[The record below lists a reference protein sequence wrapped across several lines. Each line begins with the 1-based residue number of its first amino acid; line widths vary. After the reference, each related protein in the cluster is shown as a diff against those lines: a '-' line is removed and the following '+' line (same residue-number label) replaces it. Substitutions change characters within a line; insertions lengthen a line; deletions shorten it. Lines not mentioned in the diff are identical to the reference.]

1 MPELPEVETTRRG
14 LEPHLAGRR
23 VTGVTVRNGSL
34 RWPVEPDLDERL
46 VGTWLKGIGR
56 RAKYLLFHFD
66 SGTLL
71 VHLGMSGSLRLVDS
85 SVAAGRHDHVDIV
98 FHRTILR
105 MNDPR
110 RFGAVLWA
118 GRSAGQHP
126 LLAHLGAE
134 PLGSDFTGRWLH
146 KQAGRTRRPVKHLIM
161 DQKILVGVG
170 NIYAC
175 EALFRAG
182 IHPERRASDL
192 AANECRRLVDA
203 VQTVLEEAIE
213 AGGTTLKDFTRAD
226 GRPGY
231 FSQRLAV
238 YGRAGQPCMTCLQ
251 PVAVTRMSN
260 RSTFFCPCCQR

>member
-34 RWPVEPDLDERL
+34 RWPVEPDLVERL
-46 VGTWLKGIGR
+46 VGARLKGIGR
-56 RAKYLLFHFD
+56 RAKYLLFNFN

-85 SVAAGRHDHVDIV
+85 SVAVGRHDHVDIV
-98 FHRTILR
+98 FHQTILR
-105 MNDPR
+105 LNDPR

-118 GRSAGQHP
+118 GRNARQHP
-126 LLAHLGAE
+126 LLANLGVE
-134 PLGSDFTGRWLH
+134 PLGSDFTGHWLY
-146 KQAGRTRRPVKHLIM
+146 KQAGRTSRPVKHLIM

-182 IHPERRASDL
+182 LHPERRASDL
-192 AANECRRLVDA
+192 DMDECRRLVAA
-203 VQTVLEEAIE
+203 VKAVLEEALD

-231 FSQRLAV
+231 FSQSLAV
-238 YGRAGQPCMTCLQ
+238 YGRAGQPCTSCYQ

-260 RSTFFCPCCQR
+260 RSTFFCPRCQR